1 MTGIKEGNN
10 LECKKSIILG
20 ATLVEHVKEVGGGIK
35 VAIVKDLWNNSIGS
49 IEETNS
55 YLILDNFNL
64 FIKMIHLPSNP

>member
-20 ATLVEHVKEVGGGIK
+20 ATLVEHVNEVGGGVK
-35 VAIVKDLWNNSIGS
+35 VAVVNDLWGNAIGL
-49 IEETNS
+49 IQETNS

-64 FIKMIHLPSNP
+64 FI

>member
-1 MTGIKEGNN
+1 

-20 ATLVEHVKEVGGGIK
+20 ATLVEHVKEVGDGIK
-35 VAIVKDLWNNSIGS
+35 VAIVEDLWINSIGL

-64 FIKMIHLPSNP
+64 FI